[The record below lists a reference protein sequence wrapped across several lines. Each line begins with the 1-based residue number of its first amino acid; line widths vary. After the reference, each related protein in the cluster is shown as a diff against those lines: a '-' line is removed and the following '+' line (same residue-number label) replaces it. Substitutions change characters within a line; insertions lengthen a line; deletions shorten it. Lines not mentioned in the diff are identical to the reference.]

1 MLEIDLIRHVK
12 VLGKPALYG
21 STNVAPIAAENA
33 RLLGRLLAQQK
44 TSNAYQGVISSPLI
58 RCQNLAREF
67 SQLGQLSLEISPE
80 LQEMNFGSFDG
91 VPFDDLLFEESV
103 FEGSVV
109 ETEQEGVEKT
119 QLHWSQL
126 EGFFQAPANIVL
138 PQAEALPDFHL
149 RVKLAWKKLIE
160 QQVSIATKQKEALI
174 LAQGQGK
181 KESQKNKRILV
192 IVHGGVIRMILAHI
206 LQLDWQ
212 QASWHQK
219 LQIGHGS
226 ISRIL
231 ISQPYQDKQ
240 LDQAV
245 KQTQTK
251 DQVQYQQ
258 LTQQVT
264 TIAMPF
270 LEEISDE
277 H

>member
-1 MLEIDLIRHVK
+1 MLEIDIIRHVK

-33 RLLGRLLAQQK
+33 RLLERLLAQQK
-44 TSNAYQGVISSPLI
+44 TSNPYQGVISSPLI

-126 EGFFQAPANIVL
+126 EGFFQAPADIVL
-138 PQAEALPDFHL
+138 PQAEALADFHL
-149 RVKLAWKKLIE
+149 RLKLAWKKLIE
-160 QQVSIATKQKEALI
+160 QQVCIATKQKEKLR
-174 LAQGQGK
+174 LGQGK
-181 KESQKNKRILV
+181 NESYKNRRILV
-192 IVHGGVIRMILAHI
+192 IAHGGVIRMILAHI

-245 KQTQTK
+245 KQTQ
-251 DQVQYQQ
+251 YQQ

>member
-1 MLEIDLIRHVK
+1 MIEIDLIRHVK

-21 STNVAPIAAENA
+21 STDVAPIGEENA
-33 RLLGRLLAQQK
+33 RLLKHLLAQQK
-44 TSNAYQGVISSPLI
+44 TSNAYQGIISSPLI

-67 SQLGQLSLEISPE
+67 SQLGQLPLEISAD

-91 VPFDDLLFEESV
+91 VPFDDLLFEED
-103 FEGSVV
+103 VV
-109 ETEQEGVEKT
+109 QRNIVNAAQEGEEKAK
-119 QLHWSQL
+119 LHWSEL
-126 EGFFQAPANIVL
+126 EGFFQTPADIVL
-138 PQAEALPDFHL
+138 PHAEALPDFHL
-149 RVKLAWKKLIE
+149 RVRAAWQKLLDQQIFIE
-160 QQVSIATKQKEALI
+160 TKQTKLLNLE
-174 LAQGQGK
+174 QKQDK
-181 KESQKNKRILV
+181 KDPNKKRRILV
-192 IVHGGVIRMILAHI
+192 IAHGGVIRMILAHI

-240 LDQAV
+240 LAPAV
-245 KQTQTK
+245 KQT
-251 DQVQYQQ
+251 QYQQ

-270 LEEISDE
+270 LEEI
-277 H
+277 

>member
-1 MLEIDLIRHVK
+1 MIEIDLIRHVK

-21 STNVAPIAAENA
+21 STDVAPIPGENA
-33 RLLGRLLAQQK
+33 RLLERLLTQQK

-67 SQLGQLSLEISPE
+67 SKLGQLFLEISPN

-91 VPFDDLLFEESV
+91 VPFDDLLFEENV
-103 FEGSVV
+103 FDGSIL
-109 ETEQEGVEKT
+109 EANQKGEEKAK
-119 QLHWSQL
+119 LHWSQL
-126 EGFFQAPANIVL
+126 EGFFQAPAEVTL
-138 PQAEALPDFHL
+138 PQAEILPDFYH
-149 RVKLAWKKLIE
+149 RVKLAWEKLIE
-160 QQVSIATKQKEALI
+160 QQVCIVTKHKEI
-174 LAQGQGK
+174 LRSGQEQEK
-181 KESQKNKRILV
+181 RESCKNRRILV
-192 IVHGGVIRMILAHI
+192 VAHGGVIRMILAHI

-231 ISQPYQDKQ
+231 ISQPYQDNQ
-240 LDQAV
+240 LEQAV
-245 KQTQTK
+245 KPIQH
-251 DQVQYQQ
+251 QQ

-270 LEEISDE
+270 LEELSDE
-277 H
+277 S

>member
-1 MLEIDLIRHVK
+1 MIEIDLIRHVK

-21 STNVAPIAAENA
+21 STDVAPITAENA
-33 RLLGRLLAQQK
+33 RLLKRLMTQQK

-67 SQLGQLSLEISPE
+67 SQLGLLPLEISPE

-103 FEGSVV
+103 FEGSIF
-109 ETEQEGVEKT
+109 EADQQGEEKT
-119 QLHWSQL
+119 KLHWSQL
-126 EGFFQAPANIVL
+126 EGFFQAPADIVL
-138 PQAEALPDFHL
+138 PQAEALPDFHH
-149 RVKLAWKKLIE
+149 RVKLAWKNLIK
-160 QQVSIATKQKEALI
+160 QQVCIVTKQNETLQ
-174 LAQGQGK
+174 LVQGQGK
-181 KESQKNKRILV
+181 KEPQKPRRLLV

-206 LQLDWQ
+206 LALDWQ

-231 ISQPYQDKQ
+231 ISQPYQAEQ
-240 LDQAV
+240 
-245 KQTQTK
+245 QT
-251 DQVQYQQ
+251 QYQQ

-277 H
+277 S